1 MRKSTKKK
9 AEKREDADRVKPVI
23 AKDEGEGATVVPGV
37 TDEDPNT
44 SRRITKPK
52 K

>member
-1 MRKSTKKK
+1 MRKGTKKK
-9 AEKREDADRVKPVI
+9 VEKREAPVI
-23 AKDEGEGATVVPGV
+23 KRVNAKLEGEGAAVVPGV

-44 SRRITKPK
+44 SRRITKTK